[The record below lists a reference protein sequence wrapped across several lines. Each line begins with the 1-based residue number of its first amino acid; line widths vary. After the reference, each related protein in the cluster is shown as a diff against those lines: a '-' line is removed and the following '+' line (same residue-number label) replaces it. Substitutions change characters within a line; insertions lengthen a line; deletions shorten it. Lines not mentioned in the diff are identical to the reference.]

1 MPQTRIEQ
9 LDKLF
14 AAQEAAPDLGFM
26 TRLLALC
33 CLPRTNP
40 GSRHQ
45 YKRVNG
51 PYSLYMLAGGDN
63 KLPYGNLPR
72 LLLVWVCREAVRT
85 RSRQIVLGR
94 SLSAFMRKLGIY
106 STSGGRH
113 GVRTRLRNQMDRL
126 FHAQIEMIY
135 EDREGQQFI
144 ASRIADSGQFWW
156 DLKRPDEPVLWN
168 SIIVLGENLF
178 KEIINHPV
186 PLNINVLRALKR
198 SSLGLDLYMWLAYR
212 TYSLKNPLHL
222 SWRQLYLQFGAS
234 PSKVNDK
241 LVVNDFRKECLR
253 ELKKIK
259 LAWPGLELGT
269 IRGRLELRP
278 GVPSMPPKHLRLL
291 M

>member
-45 YKRVNG
+45 YKRING

-85 RSRQIVLGR
+85 RSREIVLGR
-94 SLSAFMRKLGIY
+94 SLSDFMRKLGIY

-113 GVRTRLRNQMDRL
+113 GVRTRLRNQMDRI

-135 EDREGQQFI
+135 EDREGQQFV

-168 SIIVLGENLF
+168 SVIVLGENLF
-178 KEIINHPV
+178 REIINHPV

-212 TYSLKNPLHL
+212 TYSLKNPCTCHGG
-222 SWRQLYLQFGAS
+222 SSTSSSER
-234 PSKVNDK
+234 VR
-241 LVVNDFRKECLR
+241 RKS
-253 ELKKIK
+253 
-259 LAWPGLELGT
+259 T
-269 IRGRLELRP
+269 ISSSSTISGR
-278 GVPSMPPKHLRLL
+278 SA
-291 M
+291 

>member
-9 LDKLF
+9 LHKLF
-14 AAQEAAPDLGFM
+14 AAQEEEPDLGFM

-40 GSRHQ
+40 GNRYQ

-51 PYSLYMLAGGDN
+51 PYTLYMLAGGDN

-85 RSRQIVLGR
+85 GSRELILGR
-94 SLSAFMRKLGIY
+94 SLSDFMRSLGIY
-106 STSGGRH
+106 ASSGGRL

-126 FHAQIEMIY
+126 FHAQIEMVY
-135 EDREGQQFI
+135 EDRKGQKFI

-168 SIIVLGENLF
+168 SVIVLGENLF
-178 KEIINHPV
+178 NEIINHPV
-186 PLNINVLRALKR
+186 PLNINILKALKR

-212 TYSLKNPLHL
+212 TFTLKNPVQL
-222 SWRQLYLQFGAS
+222 SWRRLYKQLGAN
-234 PSKVNDK
+234 PSKVNDR
-241 LVVNDFRKECLR
+241 LVVNDFRKECRR
-253 ELKKIK
+253 ELEKIQI
-259 LAWPGLELGT
+259 AWPGLKIAIIHGGLQ
-269 IRGRLELRP
+269 LHP
-278 GVPSMPPKHLRLL
+278 GEPSIPPKHLRLI